1 MSDGKNISNILAALG
16 AIAQLAP
23 TAVTLV
29 DTIKV
34 ATSDGR
40 DITDEELA
48 AAVASDKAASDALDA
63 WIAAN
68 GG

>member
-1 MSDGKNISNILAALG
+1 MSDGKNTANILAALG

-23 TAVTLV
+23 AAVGLV

-34 ATSDGR
+34 ATSAGR
-40 DITDEELA
+40 DITDDELA
-48 AAVASDKAASDALDA
+48 AAVANDQAASDALDA
-63 WIAAN
+63 WIQAN